1 MKTKMIVCEGCGAT
15 ISKLAK
21 VCPTCGEPS
30 KQSKRF
36 KMAFGLIMMGV
47 GLMFLIPIVIVII
60 GVIAGVAVTP

>member
-1 MKTKMIVCEGCGAT
+1 MKTKMVVCPACKAT

-21 VCPTCGEPS
+21 ACPNCGEPS

-47 GLMFLIPIVIVII
+47 GLMFLIPVVIIVIAA
-60 GVIAGVAVTP
+60 IAGVAVTP